1 MFILFS
7 TQYTSQYSEK
17 EQYLSKKTLNML
29 YCLLVK
35 ESDEKINSV
44 LIYIFVMYVASV
56 VRQLC

>member
-1 MFILFS
+1 
-7 TQYTSQYSEK
+7 
-17 EQYLSKKTLNML
+17 ML

-44 LIYIFVMYVASV
+44 LIYVFVMYVASV